1 MGIAMSWVQFHR
13 IKMMYKYKI
22 RCIELQKVLNMSIRV
37 ASRILDTTK
46 ETRAGGEVV
55 EKLKNW

>member
-1 MGIAMSWVQFHR
+1 MGIAMSWVQCHR
-13 IKMMYKYKI
+13 ITMMYKHKI

-46 ETRAGGEVV
+46 ETRAGGEVF
-55 EKLKNW
+55 EK